1 MSGLEGRV
9 AVVTGA
15 SQGIGR
21 EIALALARAGSRVKA
36 LARGADRLEETASQ
50 AKGLPGAVE
59 PVVCDVSDPHQVAS
73 AAKSILD
80 EVERLDFL
88 VNNAGITRD
97 GLLVRMKD
105 KDWSDVLGT
114 NLTSAFFLS
123 RAFLP
128 GMIRGRFGRI
138 VNISSVV
145 ATAGNPGQTNYAASK
160 AALLGFTRSLARE
173 IASRHITV
181 NAVAPGY
188 IATPM
193 TEALPERART
203 ALLSQIPLGSLGVPA
218 DVSAS
223 VLFLLGDG
231 GRYITGQV
239 LHVNGG
245 MYM

>member
-21 EIALALARAGSRVKA
+21 EIALALARQGSRVKA
-36 LARGADRLEETASQ
+36 LARSADRLEETAAQ
-50 AKGLPGAVE
+50 AKGLLGAVE
-59 PVVCDVSDPHQVAS
+59 PVVCDVSDPRQVAS
-73 AAKSILD
+73 AADSILD
-80 EVERLDFL
+80 DVERLDFL

-105 KDWSDVLGT
+105 KDWNDVLGT
-114 NLTSAFFLS
+114 NLTSAFFLC

-138 VNISSVV
+138 VNVSSVV
-145 ATAGNPGQTNYAASK
+145 AMAGNPGQTNYAASK
-160 AALLGFTRSLARE
+160 AALLGLTRSLARE
-173 IASRHITV
+173 IASRRITV

-188 IATPM
+188 IETPM
-193 TEALPERART
+193 TEALPEKTRI
-203 ALLSQIPLGSLGVPA
+203 ALLSQIPLGCLGAPA